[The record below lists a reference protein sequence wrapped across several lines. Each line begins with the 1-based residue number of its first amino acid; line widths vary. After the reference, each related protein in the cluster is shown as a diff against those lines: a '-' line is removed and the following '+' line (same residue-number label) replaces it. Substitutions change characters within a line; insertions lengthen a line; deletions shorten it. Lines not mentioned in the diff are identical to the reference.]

1 MSKYLDA
8 DDDGSYGFGPLT
20 FGANPTAVDD
30 PFSSFAVDTSMF
42 GTNNVSV
49 SVWVAPT
56 QTHPHPPT

>member
-49 SVWVAPT
+49 SV
-56 QTHPHPPT
+56 